1 MSVAYDADETATTL
15 NRLAARKPV
24 YDHRT
29 TYILN
34 LLASNTPQ
42 AISQAAQL
50 VAYTKCPPAKDT
62 AYGDRDLL
70 DRVAARDL
78 PTAFERKVAVRVGQR
93 PHGREGWSPVPNPRL
108 DEIKQG
114 RTVQQMIC
122 RGVTL
127 ADIHLASRHGW
138 LTLGDTT

>member
-1 MSVAYDADETATTL
+1 MSANTAAKTVV
-15 NRLAARKPV
+15 R

-42 AISQAAQL
+42 ALSQVASL
-50 VAYTKCPPAKDT
+50 VAFHKCPPAKDT
-62 AYGDRDLL
+62 HLSDRNIL
-70 DRVAARDL
+70 DMVRARDL
-78 PTAFERKVAVRVGQR
+78 PTAFEKQIALKVKPR
-93 PHGREGWSPVPNPRL
+93 PHGREGWTAPPCPRL

-114 RTVQQMIC
+114 RTVQQMLC

-127 ADIHLASRHGW
+127 ADIHLASRQGW
-138 LTLGDTT
+138 LVLSTGD